1 MRGNKESKTSGN
13 GLRNPGWHFLVTL
26 RQWDSG
32 QNGTAA
38 VTLVLSQYPRSQLLV
53 VKAVQSRGR
62 QIGADTHKLSW

>member
-1 MRGNKESKTSGN
+1 MGKRGEQDKQD
-13 GLRNPGWHFLVTL
+13 GLRNPGWHFLGTS

-38 VTLVLSQYPRSQLLV
+38 AALVWSQLLV
-53 VKAVQSRGR
+53 VKAVQGRER